1 MTMALTGV
9 TPCAEGYDV
18 WTYHC
23 FKCDAVFNLVE
34 PRTSLSAAVSE
45 RRIALRHPVVS
56 AGTIEFGTGAV
67 SCMVRNLSA
76 AGAGLCLTR
85 SVDTP
90 KQLTLVTEG
99 SRLPC
104 CVIWRRENRIGIAFR

>member
-1 MTMALTGV
+1 MIMALRGV
-9 TPCAEGYDV
+9 TRCAEDYDV

-23 FKCDAVFNLVE
+23 FKCDATFNLVE
-34 PRTSLSAAVSE
+34 LSTSSSAAVSE
-45 RRIALRHPVVS
+45 RRNGLRHPVVS
-56 AGTIEFGTGAV
+56 TGTVEFGGGAV

-76 AGAGLCLTR
+76 AGAGLCLSR

-90 KQLTLVTEG
+90 KQITLLTEG

-104 CVIWRRENRIGIAFR
+104 CVIWRRENRIGLAFH

>member
-1 MTMALTGV
+1 MIMALTGV

-23 FKCDAVFNLVE
+23 FKCDAAFNLVE
-34 PRTSLSAAVSE
+34 ARTSSSAAVSE
-45 RRIALRHPVVS
+45 RRNALRHPVVS
-56 AGTIEFGTGAV
+56 AGTIEFGNGAV

-90 KQLTLVTEG
+90 KQFTLVTEG
-99 SRLPC
+99 SHLPC
-104 CVIWRRENRIGIAFR
+104 CVIWRRQNRIGITFR